1 MYSIRTVVR
10 AVTGVFESHRS
21 ELAAAMAVAGLP
33 NAFGSILPYFDRAI
47 DDKMYPLLMID
58 QRSESGEWIA
68 MPDIAADTVNLS
80 IWGAVAW
87 DVPEQKAEAVGCLG
101 TVVKLILNRKHRA
114 FPIDESHD
122 LYFED
127 SMPVKSVEYGV
138 LELGSVFVAGFQALF
153 STRICT
159 AIRSES

>member
-1 MYSIRTVVR
+1 MYSIRTVVKT
-10 AVTGVFESHRS
+10 VTGVFESHRS
-21 ELAAAMAVAGLP
+21 ELAAAMAAAGLP
-33 NAFGSILPYFDRAI
+33 NEFGAILPYFDRNI
-47 DDKMYPLLMID
+47 DDKMYPLLMVD

-80 IWGAVAW
+80 IWGAVHW
-87 DVPEQKAEAVGCLG
+87 DLPDQREDGIGYLG
-101 TVVKLILNRKHRA
+101 TVVKLILNRKHKA
-114 FPIDESHD
+114 FPIDETHD

-127 SMPVKSVEYGV
+127 SMPVKSVEYGS
-138 LELGSVFVAGFQALF
+138 LELNSTFVRGFQAQF